1 MDLKNINIDLKNINI
16 ESIKSKI
23 LAIDKKILIKYGIG
37 FGSVV
42 FFLIIYYAILNPI
55 VNKKKI
61 QIDDMLKKQEETKVF
76 NQEIK
81 SAKAK
86 IKKLT
91 PAYENYSTLFHT
103 KAEVEGLYET
113 LSVYAGQ
120 NNLVI
125 SKIQKGKLKPV
136 GKAAAIAATQKKKKK
151 KKKKSKKKKVNLTN
165 KKNIAYYKIPVNFQ
179 IKGNFLGYIKFK
191 REVAMSQKMLN
202 FDKESIKVIKGDT
215 TSTVVVSGTLT
226 IVGLPDEFF

>member
-1 MDLKNINIDLKNINI
+1 MDLKNINFDLKNMDI

-23 LAIDKKILIKYGIG
+23 LAIDKKTLIKFGIG

-42 FFLIIYYAILNPI
+42 FFLIIYYAVLNPI
-55 VNKKKI
+55 VNKKKL
-61 QIDDMLKKQEETKVF
+61 QIDDMFNKQAEIDTF

-81 SAKAK
+81 SYKSK

-91 PAYENYSTLFHT
+91 PEYENYSTLFHS
-103 KAEVEGLYET
+103 KAEVEGLYQT

-125 SKIQKGKLKPV
+125 SKIQKGSPKPITR
-136 GKAAAIAATQKKKKK
+136 AAVLASTSKKKKK
-151 KKKKSKKKKVNLTN
+151 EKKEKKNATKV

-191 REVAMSQKMLN
+191 RAVAMSQKMLN
-202 FDKESIKVIKGDT
+202 FDKESVKVIKGNT
-215 TSTVVVSGTLT
+215 TNTIVASGILT
-226 IVGLPDEFF
+226 IVGLPDDFF

>member
-1 MDLKNINIDLKNINI
+1 MDLKNINIDLKNIDI

-23 LAIDKKILIKYGIG
+23 LAIDKKTLIKFGIG

-55 VNKKKI
+55 VNKKKL
-61 QIDDMLKKQEETKVF
+61 QIDDMFNKQTEIDTF

-81 SAKAK
+81 SYKSK

-91 PAYENYSTLFHT
+91 PEYEDYSTLFHS
-103 KAEVEGLYET
+103 KAEVEGLYQT

-125 SKIQKGKLKPV
+125 SKR
-136 GKAAAIAATQKKKKK
+136 KKRKKRRK
-151 KKKKSKKKKVNLTN
+151 
-165 KKNIAYYKIPVNFQ
+165 
-179 IKGNFLGYIKFK
+179 
-191 REVAMSQKMLN
+191 KMLR
-202 FDKESIKVIKGDT
+202 K
-215 TSTVVVSGTLT
+215 
-226 IVGLPDEFF
+226 

>member
-1 MDLKNINIDLKNINI
+1 MDLKNINLDLKNINI

-55 VNKKKI
+55 VNKKKL
-61 QIDDMLKKQEETKVF
+61 QIDDMLKKQEETRVF

-91 PAYENYSTLFHT
+91 PAYENYSTLFHS

-136 GKAAAIAATQKKKKK
+136 GKAAAIASTQKKKKK
-151 KKKKSKKKKVNLTN
+151 KKSQKKKANLTN

>member
-42 FFLIIYYAILNPI
+42 FFLIIYYAVLNPI
-55 VNKKKI
+55 VNKKKL
-61 QIDDMLKKQEETKVF
+61 QIDDMLKKQEETRVF

-136 GKAAAIAATQKKKKK
+136 GKAAAIASTQKKKKK
-151 KKKKSKKKKVNLTN
+151 KKSQKKKANLTN

>member
-1 MDLKNINIDLKNINI
+1 MDLKNITSDLKNIDI

-23 LAIDKKILIKYGIG
+23 LAIDKKTLIKFGIG

-55 VNKKKI
+55 VNKKKL
-61 QIDDMLKKQEETKVF
+61 QIDDMFNKQTEIDTF

-81 SAKAK
+81 SYKSK

-91 PAYENYSTLFHT
+91 PEYADYSTLFHS
-103 KAEVEGLYET
+103 KAEVEGLYQT

-125 SKIQKGKLKPV
+125 SKIKKGKPIPIT
-136 GKAAAIAATQKKKKK
+136 KAAVIAKTSKKKKK
-151 KKKKSKKKKVNLTN
+151 KEKKNAVKV

-191 REVAMSQKMLN
+191 RAVAMSQKMLN
-202 FDKESIKVIKGDT
+202 FDKESVKVIKGNT
-215 TSTVVVSGTLT
+215 TNTVVVSGILT
-226 IVGLPDEFF
+226 IVGLPDDFF

>member
-1 MDLKNINIDLKNINI
+1 MDLKNINLDLKNINI

-37 FGSVV
+37 FGSIV

-55 VNKKKI
+55 VNKKKL

-91 PAYENYSTLFHT
+91 PEYESYSTLFHS

>member
-1 MDLKNINIDLKNINI
+1 MDLKNITSDLKNIDI

-23 LAIDKKILIKYGIG
+23 LAIDKKTLIKFGIG

-55 VNKKKI
+55 VNKKKL
-61 QIDDMLKKQEETKVF
+61 QIDDMFNKQTEIDTF

-81 SAKAK
+81 SYKSK

-91 PAYENYSTLFHT
+91 PEYEDYSTLFHS
-103 KAEVEGLYET
+103 KAEVEGLYQT

-125 SKIQKGKLKPV
+125 SKIKKGKPIPIT
-136 GKAAAIAATQKKKKK
+136 KAAVIAKTSKKKKK
-151 KKKKSKKKKVNLTN
+151 KEKKNAAKV

-191 REVAMSQKMLN
+191 RAVAMSQKMLN
-202 FDKESIKVIKGDT
+202 FDKESVKVIKGNT
-215 TSTVVVSGTLT
+215 TNTVVVSGILT
-226 IVGLPDEFF
+226 IVGLPDDFF

>member
-1 MDLKNINIDLKNINI
+1 MDLKNINLDLKNINI

-37 FGSVV
+37 FGSIV

-55 VNKKKI
+55 VNKKKL

-103 KAEVEGLYET
+103 KAEVEDLYET

>member
-1 MDLKNINIDLKNINI
+1 MDLKNITSDLKNIDI

-23 LAIDKKILIKYGIG
+23 LAIDKKTLIKFGIG

-42 FFLIIYYAILNPI
+42 FFLIIYYAVLNPI
-55 VNKKKI
+55 VNKKKL
-61 QIDDMLKKQEETKVF
+61 QIDDMFNKQTEIDTF

-81 SAKAK
+81 SYKSK

-91 PAYENYSTLFHT
+91 PEYENYSTLFHS
-103 KAEVEGLYET
+103 KAEVEGLYQT

-125 SKIQKGKLKPV
+125 SKIQKGSPKPITR
-136 GKAAAIAATQKKKKK
+136 AAVLASTSKKKKK
-151 KKKKSKKKKVNLTN
+151 EKKEKKNAAKV

-191 REVAMSQKMLN
+191 RAVAMSQKMLN
-202 FDKESIKVIKGDT
+202 FDKESVKVIKGNT
-215 TSTVVVSGTLT
+215 TNTVVVNGILT
-226 IVGLPDEFF
+226 IVGLPDDFF